1 MVNPYA
7 YAQPPQRQIESV
19 TGRQSAEAYQLAPN
33 SSAIL
38 LDSTRDRF
46 YVVRSDASGYRTV
59 EAYDFV
65 KAATAG
71 DVGIQAVLGGQAV
84 PGAVSTGHSAANGED
99 APLSLDFLVRVG
111 GCPVVSPVPATLAV
125 QATQA
130 QEVSACSV
138 TVERVAWGPGEYP
151 QRIPK
156 SPKTVAMRPHRRA

>member
-59 EAYDFV
+59 DAYDFV
-65 KAATAG
+65 KAE
-71 DVGIQAVLGGQAV
+71 DE
-84 PGAVSTGHSAANGED
+84 GAQRE
-99 APLSLDFLVRVG
+99 REM
-111 GCPVVSPVPATLAV
+111 
-125 QATQA
+125 
-130 QEVSACSV
+130 QELQSQISEIKRDIEELKGAL
-138 TVERVAWGPGEYP
+138 
-151 QRIPK
+151 Q
-156 SPKTVAMRPHRRA
+156 